1 MNRTQEIARVV
12 NTVAAA
18 HGETQRTVAAVVGC
32 DPATITRRVRQGQ
45 GSWTAEDLEAL
56 AKHYDVPTPTFLR
69 PLSEVQEA
77 LIARYMQAA

>member
-18 HGETQRTVAAVVGC
+18 HGDTQRTVAAVIGC
-32 DPATITRRVRQGQ
+32 DPATVTRRIRQGK

-56 AKHYDVPTPTFLR
+56 AAHYNVPTSTFLR
-69 PLSEVQEA
+69 PLSDVHEA
-77 LIARYMQAA
+77 LIAR